1 VRPLAVLRRVMLFVL
16 AACMTHAANGEVAQ
30 LKVGRATSIGYL
42 PLMVMEERGLV
53 QQRAMAMGLGR
64 LEVDYVTLSGGAA
77 MNDALLAGSL
87 DVASGG
93 VPPFLLLWAKTRG
106 RLAVKALSPFNSMTV
121 YLNTRNPAVATIRDF
136 SPADRIAVLT
146 AKSSLQAMLL
156 QMAAAKAFGLEHY
169 ERLDD
174 RTVSMPLA
182 DAATQVMS
190 GEGGHITAD
199 FTVPPFSYA
208 ELATPGIHNV
218 LTSNQILGGAAT
230 YTLAYTTSQFRKEN
244 PRICEAFVAALSDA
258 VGFIRAHPKQARDIY
273 LKLTKS
279 KAPVET
285 IDRLLADPAISFE
298 QTPQKFMAFA
308 DFMHRTGRMPVTPA
322 SWKDLFFEGSV
333 TDLPG
338 S

>member
-1 VRPLAVLRRVMLFVL
+1 MRLLAVLRCVMIVVL
-16 AACMTHAANGEVAQ
+16 GACTMNAAQGEVGQ
-30 LKVGRATSIGYL
+30 IRIGRATSIGYL
-42 PLMVMEERGLV
+42 PMMVMEERGLLEE
-53 QQRAMAMGLGR
+53 RARALGLDG
-64 LEVDYVTLSGGAA
+64 LEVDYLALSGGAA
-77 MNDALLAGSL
+77 MNDALLSGSL

-106 RLAVKALSPFNSMTV
+106 HLAVKALSPFNSMTV
-121 YLNTRNPAVATIRDF
+121 YLNTRNPAVAAIGDF
-136 SPADRIAVLT
+136 SPTDRIAVLT

-156 QMAAAKAFGLEHY
+156 QMAAAKAFGLEQY

-182 DAATQVMS
+182 DAATQLMS
-190 GEGGHITAD
+190 GAGGHITAD

-218 LTSNQILGGAAT
+218 LTSNQILGGPAT

-258 VGFIRAHPKQARDIY
+258 IDFIRAHPSEARDIY
-273 LKLTKS
+273 RKLTKS
-279 KAPVET
+279 RAPVET
-285 IDRLLADPAISFE
+285 IDRLLSDPAITFE

-308 DFMHRTGRMPVTPA
+308 DFMHKTGRMPVTPA
-322 SWKDLFFEGSV
+322 SWKELFFEGSV
-333 TDLPG
+333 TQLPG